1 MDLVTMDLNNINL
14 DDEDFDENDPET
26 TTYVKLM
33 DWCNKYNQ
41 HKAWKKKKRKDKNKL
56 DEELMWCL

>member
-33 DWCNKYNQ
+33 DRCNKNNQ
-41 HKAWKKKKRKDKNKL
+41 HKA
-56 DEELMWCL
+56 

>member
-1 MDLVTMDLNNINL
+1 MDLNNINL

-41 HKAWKKKKRKDKNKL
+41 HKAWKKKKKKEKIKIN
-56 DEELMWCL
+56 

>member
-1 MDLVTMDLNNINL
+1 MDLVTMGLNNINL

-33 DWCNKYNQ
+33 DWCNK
-41 HKAWKKKKRKDKNKL
+41 
-56 DEELMWCL
+56 